1 MMRPEPEREPLPQL
15 DALPRATT
23 IKGWQAGRY
32 IEPSP
37 VDGCPEVDT

>member
-1 MMRPEPEREPLPQL
+1 VTLKEILAVMRPEPEREPFPPL

-32 IEPSP
+32 IEPFSR
-37 VDGCPEVDT
+37 

>member
-1 MMRPEPEREPLPQL
+1 LGQLRPEAEREPLPPL

-32 IEPSP
+32 IEPFSR
-37 VDGCPEVDT
+37 

>member
-1 MMRPEPEREPLPQL
+1 VALKENLGELRPEAEREPLPLL

-32 IEPSP
+32 IEPFSR
-37 VDGCPEVDT
+37 